1 MRMAPCSGGM
11 LEIQVFQLHLSS
23 FIQSQVWE
31 SESKELDCTFSL
43 YSSHVHHISLSAVL
57 SLCIDG
63 SCNGGISGAAD
74 EKIMLYTLDN
84 SMVIPFLI
92 VRVTGYMHLTPL
104 NFLDGWQMFSYN
116 RQIEYFTFIC
126 LADVISISVVSSP
139 T

>member
-1 MRMAPCSGGM
+1 MIAPSLCILLM
-11 LEIQVFQLHLSS
+11 
-23 FIQSQVWE
+23 FII
-31 SESKELDCTFSL
+31 
-43 YSSHVHHISLSAVL
+43 YHSAVL

-92 VRVTGYMHLTPL
+92 VHVTGYMHLTPL

-116 RQIEYFTFIC
+116 RHRILHFHMF
-126 LADVISISVVSSP
+126 S
-139 T
+139 